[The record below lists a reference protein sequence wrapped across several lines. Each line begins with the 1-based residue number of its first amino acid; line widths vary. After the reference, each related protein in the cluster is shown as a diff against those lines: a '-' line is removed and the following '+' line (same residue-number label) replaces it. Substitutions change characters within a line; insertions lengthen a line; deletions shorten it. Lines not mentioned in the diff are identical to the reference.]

1 MLTRVANSLHD
12 PQNPQN
18 PQNPQ
23 DATFR
28 APARSLVFEISE
40 TFDVWVLESEVSD
53 DDFILDP
60 DECVLLLIFV
70 SVGTI
75 LHSVIFLWALTQ
87 R

>member
-1 MLTRVANSLHD
+1 MAGVANSLHD
-12 PQNPQN
+12 

-28 APARSLVFEISE
+28 APARSIVFEISE
-40 TFDVWVLESEVSD
+40 TFDVWVLSYEED

-60 DECVLLLIFV
+60 DECLTLLIFV
-70 SVGTI
+70 SVGAI
-75 LHSVIFLWALTQ
+75 LYSVIFLWALTQ